1 MLSFRSIK
9 MGGWL
14 GLGAKL
20 VVTVGAKMVVNAAVP
35 GASAVVDFVQAAYDL
50 SQGDIAGAA
59 INIASGVGEI
69 VTCGAA
75 GSIKEVMKGSAK
87 TAAVS
92 TAKETAKQAEKA
104 ATKKVGQEFAKRLA
118 TGMVQGSKEAAIQ
131 SAKQTAKA
139 AGKEATK
146 KVGQQLSKEFVKGA
160 LNEAVEEAW
169 RQGTKT
175 TLKSFGHKTATVI
188 ISSGGSQVMKTCG
201 EAVFEESVKALLELP
216 KQTAKTHVFK
226 LTTEAAKTAAGKEF
240 VKNSSKL
247 LGIEYGSA
255 VVKGGMRAV
264 TPYFK

>member
-1 MLSFRSIK
+1 MD
-9 MGGWL
+9 GWL

-20 VVTVGAKMVVNAAVP
+20 VATVGAKMLVNAALP
-35 GASAVVDFVQAAYDL
+35 GASGVVDFAQAAYDL

-75 GSIKEVMKGSAK
+75 GSIKEAMKESAK

-118 TGMVQGSKEAAIQ
+118 TGMVQGSKEAAVQ

-146 KVGQQLSKEFVKGA
+146 TVGQQLSKEFAKGA

-201 EAVFEESVKALLELP
+201 EAVSEELLRKGLLELP
-216 KQTAKTHVFK
+216 KQAAKTHVFK
-226 LTTEAAKTAAGKEF
+226 LTTEAAKTAAGNEF

-247 LGIEYGSA
+247 LGIEYFLGA
-255 VVKGGMRAV
+255 VKGSIKAV